1 MIKCLETLSMPYE
14 IYKQIDL
21 VCNGQL
27 SYSDLKLFLFL
38 NDALCHL
45 QACNKSSKVTFNRC

>member
-1 MIKCLETLSMPYE
+1 MPYE

-45 QACNKSSKVTFNRC
+45 QACDKSSKVDFNRC